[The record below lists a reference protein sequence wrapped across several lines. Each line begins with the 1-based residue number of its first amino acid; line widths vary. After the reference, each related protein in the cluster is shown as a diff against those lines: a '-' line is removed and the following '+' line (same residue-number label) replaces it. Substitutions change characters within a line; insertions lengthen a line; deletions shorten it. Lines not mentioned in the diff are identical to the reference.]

1 MHHLRY
7 VGALLGV
14 VLLLGAPAAS
24 AQPDS
29 AAATRLV
36 TAMRID
42 DVTLL
47 GLRLGLQRGIRDGK
61 TSPKMLECVSKLDRM
76 TFAPVFAQAI
86 AATMSAQEIAS
97 STAFFES
104 APGRKYID
112 SGIYQLYDAVGFTS
126 PDPEPKVSEADMQAV
141 TTFSR
146 TPAGDKLLVRRIFDS
161 AEIRGA
167 IGARIQQVLNGC
179 SQ

>member
-7 VGALLGV
+7 VGALLAIA
-14 VLLLGAPAAS
+14 LLLGAPAAS
-24 AQPDS
+24 AQIQSP
-29 AAATRLV
+29 AAARLV
-36 TAMRID
+36 SAMRID

-47 GLRLGLQRGIRDGK
+47 GK
-61 TSPKMLECVSKLDRM
+61 TSPKTLDCVSKLDRT

-86 AATMSAQEIAS
+86 AANMSAQEIAS

-126 PDPEPKVSEADMQAV
+126 PDPEPSVSEADMQAV
-141 TTFSR
+141 TAFSR
-146 TPAGDKLLVRRIFDS
+146 TSAGDKLLVRRIFDS
-161 AEIRGA
+161 PEIRGA

>member
-1 MHHLRY
+1 MQSLRY
-7 VGALLGV
+7 VR
-14 VLLLGAPAAS
+14 LLLAAILLLDAAVAS
-24 AQPDS
+24 AQTPS
-29 AAATRLV
+29 PAAARLV
-36 TAMRID
+36 SAMRID

-61 TSPKMLECVSKLDRM
+61 GSAKTLECVSKLDRS

-86 AATMSAQEIAS
+86 AANLSAQEMAS
-97 STAFFES
+97 SIAFFES
-104 APGRKYID
+104 ASGRKYID

-146 TPAGDKLLVRRIFDS
+146 TSAGDKLLVRRIFDS
-161 AEIRGA
+161 PEIRAA

-179 SQ
+179 SE

>member
-7 VGALLGV
+7 VGALLAIA
-14 VLLLGAPAAS
+14 LLLGAPAAS
-24 AQPDS
+24 AQVQS
-29 AAATRLV
+29 NAAARLV
-36 TAMRID
+36 SAMRID

-61 TSPKMLECVSKLDRM
+61 TSPKTLDCVSKLDRS

-86 AATMSAQEIAS
+86 AANMSAQEIAS
-97 STAFFES
+97 ATAFFES

-112 SGIYQLYDAVGFTS
+112 SGIYQLYDAVGFSS
-126 PDPEPKVSEADMQAV
+126 PDPEPSVSEADMQAV
-141 TTFSR
+141 TAFSR
-146 TPAGDKLLVRRIFDS
+146 TSAGDKLLVRRIFDS
-161 AEIRGA
+161 PEIRGA

>member
-1 MHHLRY
+1 VQSLRY
-7 VGALLGV
+7 VR
-14 VLLLGAPAAS
+14 VLLAAILLLDAAVAS
-24 AQPDS
+24 AQTPS
-29 AAATRLV
+29 PAAARLV
-36 TAMRID
+36 SAMRID

-61 TSPKMLECVSKLDRM
+61 GSPKTLECVSKLERT

-86 AATMSAQEIAS
+86 AANLSAQEIAS

-141 TTFSR
+141 TAFSR
-146 TPAGDKLLVRRIFDS
+146 TSAGDKLLVRRIFDS
-161 AEIRGA
+161 PEIRGA